1 MKLHKTDYVLVDS
14 KTKKPI
20 ESLDVIYH
28 YTSVVELLNET
39 MIKKNIEY
47 MSMSELPKK
56 IKVVYIIEGIN
67 NE

>member
-1 MKLHKTDYVLVDS
+1 MKLYETDYILVNS

-56 IKVVYIIEGIN
+56 IKDVYIKGGK
-67 NE
+67 

>member
-1 MKLHKTDYVLVDS
+1 MKLYETDYVLVNS

-28 YTSVVELLNET
+28 YTSVIELLNET

-47 MSMSELPKK
+47 MSMTELPKK
-56 IKVVYIIEGIN
+56 IKESYSKTED
-67 NE
+67 